1 MDTIKTIIWYL
12 IAVAVLLAIPY
23 CLMDGAARTQAE
35 RESRIE
41 RKIETI
47 RAGESTRING
57 ILVLKV
63 DEGRDK

>member
-23 CLMDGAARTQAE
+23 FLMDSAARTQAQ

>member
-23 CLMDGAARTQAE
+23 FLMEGAARTQAQ
-35 RESRIE
+35 RESKIE

-47 RAGESTRING
+47 RAGESVRING
-57 ILVLKV
+57 ILVLKI
-63 DEGRDK
+63 DEGRGK